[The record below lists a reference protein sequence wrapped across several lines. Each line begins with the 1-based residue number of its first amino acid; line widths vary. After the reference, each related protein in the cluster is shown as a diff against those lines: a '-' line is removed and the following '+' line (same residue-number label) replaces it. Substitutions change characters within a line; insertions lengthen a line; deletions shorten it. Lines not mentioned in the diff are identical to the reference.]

1 MAYHAFISYSHA
13 ADARLA
19 PALQSALHRLAKPF
33 YRLRALNVFRD
44 KTGLAATPSLWGA
57 IESALTQ
64 SAHFILLA
72 SPEAARSE
80 WVTKEIV
87 WWLAN
92 RSSAT
97 LLIVLSAGDLVWD
110 QILGDF
116 DPARSSAIP
125 DVLRG
130 QWREEPLFVDLRWA
144 SAPADL
150 GLHNQRFLDAVLDL
164 AAPLHGKAKNDL
176 AGEEVRQSR
185 KVRRLSVAAMLVLA
199 VLTAVAWQQRG
210 VARHNAALALDR
222 QQLAEKRLLE
232 LCDSWK
238 VTTAFIEDNFPA
250 AIYDIKGR
258 LHETFK
264 FDENCRP

>member
-19 PALQSALHRLAKPF
+19 PALQSGLHRLAKPF

-44 KTGLAATPSLWGA
+44 KTGLAATPSLWAA
-57 IESALTQ
+57 IESALSQ

-80 WVTKEIV
+80 WVGKEIA

-92 RSSAT
+92 RSTET
-97 LLIVLSAGDLVWD
+97 LLIALSAGDLVWD
-110 QILGDF
+110 KDRADF

-125 DVLRG
+125 DIMHGR
-130 QWREEPLFVDLRWA
+130 WREEPLFVDLRWA
-144 SAPADL
+144 NTPAAL
-150 GLHNQRFLDAVLDL
+150 GLHNPRFLDAVLDL

-176 AGEEVRQSR
+176 AGEDVRESR
-185 KVRRLSVAAMLVLA
+185 KVRRVSVAVALVLA
-199 VLTAVAWQQRG
+199 LLTVVAWQQRG
-210 VARHNAALALDR
+210 VARQNAALALAR
-222 QQLAEKRLLE
+222 QHVVEQRLQE
-232 LCDSWK
+232 LCTSWQ
-238 VTTAFIEDNFPA
+238 VTTAFIEENFPA
-250 AIYDIKGR
+250 AIYDLKGR